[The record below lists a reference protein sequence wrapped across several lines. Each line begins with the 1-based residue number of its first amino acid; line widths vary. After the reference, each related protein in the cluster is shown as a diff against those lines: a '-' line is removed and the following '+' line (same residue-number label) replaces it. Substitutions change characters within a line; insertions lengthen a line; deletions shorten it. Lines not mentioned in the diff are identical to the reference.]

1 MAQNTLKMEN
11 CNALIIG
18 GSAGSIEVL
27 LNVLPGLNSF
37 LDFPIVIVLHRKSGK
52 DNILTDI
59 LSTKTQ
65 LRVKE
70 LEEKE
75 KIKPSTIYLA
85 PPNYH
90 TLIEADQTFSLDA
103 SEKVNFSRPSID
115 VTFESAA
122 EVFKN
127 NLVCLL
133 LSGANNDGTE
143 GLKKV
148 KDKGG
153 KVIIQDPNSAI
164 VRYMPEFAIEHVNP
178 DAVLDETEMAA
189 YINKL
194 SQK

>member
-1 MAQNTLKMEN
+1 MEN

-27 LNVLPGLNSF
+27 LKILPGLNSF

-52 DNILTDI
+52 DNILTYI

-148 KDKGG
+148 KHKGG

-178 DAVLDETEMAA
+178 DAVLNDSEMAA